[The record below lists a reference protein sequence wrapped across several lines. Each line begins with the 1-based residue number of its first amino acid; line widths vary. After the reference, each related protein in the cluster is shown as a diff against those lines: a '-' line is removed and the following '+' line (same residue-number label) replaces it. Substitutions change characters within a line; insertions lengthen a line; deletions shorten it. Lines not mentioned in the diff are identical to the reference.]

1 MSFILLE
8 DLQEY
13 ISVQGT
19 CVLICGLWL
28 SDEVGG
34 VGRAKPSQALAQ
46 EVALRFVAGKRS
58 RGKLIENQ
66 WVHFLG
72 FAHRFR

>member
-1 MSFILLE
+1 M
-8 DLQEY
+8 
-13 ISVQGT
+13 
-19 CVLICGLWL
+19 ICRLWL

-58 RGKLIENQ
+58 QGKLFENQ
-66 WVHFLG
+66 WVNFLG
-72 FAHRFR
+72 FAYRFY